1 MGMESS
7 MSIPQKSSFKFAE
20 LTSITGVK
28 PYVLRFWE
36 TEFDDI
42 RPVLGE
48 DGQKVYSRVDVE
60 LILKIK
66 SLLFDGKMSLLEAKS
81 AIKNPTEIQN
91 YVDEAPP
98 VTGNAQAAVASLVEG
113 LTLIKGLKAKYRW

>member
-1 MGMESS
+1 MGMEPS
-7 MSIPQKSSFKFAE
+7 MSIPQKSAFKFGE

-36 TEFDDI
+36 TEFEEI
-42 RPVLGE
+42 QPVLGE

-66 SLLFDGKMSLLEAKS
+66 SLLFEGKMSLLEAKS
-81 AIKNPTEIQN
+81 ALKNPASIQAYTE
-91 YVDEAPP
+91 ESP
-98 VTGNAQAAVASLVEG
+98 VGGNQQAAIETLVEG
-113 LTLIKGLKAKYRW
+113 LTLVKSLKAKYRW

>member
-1 MGMESS
+1 
-7 MSIPQKSSFKFAE
+7 MSIPQKSAFKFGE

-36 TEFDDI
+36 TEFEEI
-42 RPVLGE
+42 QPVLGE

-81 AIKNPTEIQN
+81 ALKNPTVLES
-91 YVDEAPP
+91 YTEDSV
-98 VTGNAQAAVASLVEG
+98 VSGNQQAAIETLVEG
-113 LTLIKGLKAKYRW
+113 LTLIKALKAKHRW